1 LRVLHLRA
9 VAFVGL
15 ALGLAALVACGGGG
29 GSGSGGPQGDA
40 FSISTSVVNFSATQ
54 GGAAPAQQIVNV
66 VVNSGTVFVATTQSG
81 GNFGHSFSIT
91 GQTTGRI
98 TITPATPVTPGNSTG
113 TITVRGCSNE
123 TCTAADVAGS
133 PKTITVNYAVAAAPT
148 LTSTPHTV
156 SFFTATGA
164 LPPSRSVDL
173 ALSTGSTTWT
183 SSIVYTFGPP
193 GWLSV
198 TPTSGLL
205 PQAAVLRVV
214 SLPPGAGTFT
224 VSANVT
230 FTAGLVTR
238 TVPVTLTV
246 NDPGV
251 YSVAPYIAT
260 VGVGGEV
267 FLRGYGFS
275 VLDPA
280 TLQVQFAGL
289 RALTATIVSDT
300 EIRATYAPMTP
311 AVTPGNV
318 GISVSDAT
326 HVIPQRFGARFLVV
340 TAPRFLPAT
349 SARPANPGAVGNL
362 IYDAERQA
370 IYLMDADNNRIER
383 YRFDNNWAPEIF
395 FYGAS
400 LGNPRLALVP
410 GGDRLVKTHGNSI
423 LLLNALDLGSLGFF
437 DSSGLLGAGAILN
450 QIAVANDGG
459 AVGGAFAPNSGISL
473 YRFDVLSQRFSE
485 LSTQSD
491 MANRTIVASENGDT
505 LVLPTFESLVASF
518 AKPVFI
524 YNATTGALSQK
535 GVSTTATERASVSR
549 TGARMIL
556 ATDSSSNPTTRVY
569 DYDGTTL
576 SVRGDL
582 PTGANGF
589 VISPDGNTAY
599 AYYSANSTLRK
610 FDLTAP
616 GFPLRASPSVDAP
629 GGQFAQLTISP
640 DGGTIVMAGTQ
651 NVVVV
656 PAP

>member
-1 LRVLHLRA
+1 VLHLRA
-9 VAFVGL
+9 VALVGFAVVL
-15 ALGLAALVACGGGG
+15 AVLVACGGGG
-29 GSGSGGPQGDA
+29 SGSGGGPQGDA

-66 VVNSGTVFVATTQSG
+66 VVNHDTVFVATTQSG
-81 GNFGHSFSIT
+81 AAFSHSFSIT
-91 GQTTGRI
+91 GPTTGQI
-98 TITPATPVTPGNSTG
+98 TITPSTPLTPGNSAG
-113 TITVRGCSNE
+113 TITVRGCSTQN
-123 TCTAADVAGS
+123 CTGPDVAGS
-133 PKTITVNYAVAAAPT
+133 PKSITVNYAVAAAPT
-148 LTSTPHTV
+148 LTSTPRTV
-156 SFFTATGA
+156 SFFTATSVP
-164 LPPSRSVDL
+164 PPSQSVAL

-183 SSIVYTFGPP
+183 SNIVYTFGPP

-198 TPTSGLL
+198 TPPSGFL
-205 PQAAVLRVV
+205 PQTAVLSVTSTGV
-214 SLPPGAGTFT
+214 GIGTL
-224 VSANVT
+224 SANVT
-230 FTAGLVTR
+230 FTAGPVTR

-275 VLDPA
+275 ALDPS
-280 TLQVQFAGL
+280 TLQVQFAGV
-289 RALTATIVSDT
+289 RALTASIVSDT

-311 AVTPGNV
+311 GVTPGHV

-340 TAPRFLPAT
+340 TPPRFLPAT
-349 SARPANPGAVGNL
+349 SARPANAGAVGNL

-370 IYLMDADNNRIER
+370 VYLMDADNNRIER
-383 YRFDNNWAPEIF
+383 YRFENNWAPETF

-423 LLLNALDLGSLGFF
+423 LLLNAADFGSLGFF
-437 DSSGLLGAGAILN
+437 DSSGLLGTGAILN

-505 LVLPTFESLVASF
+505 LVLPTFESLVPSF

-524 YNATTGALSQK
+524 YNATSGALSQK
-535 GVSTTATERASVSR
+535 GVSTTSTERASVSR

-556 ATDSSSNPTTRVY
+556 ATDSASNPTTRVY

-599 AYYSANSTLRK
+599 VYYSANSTLRK

-616 GFPLRASPSVDAP
+616 GFPLRASPTVAAP

-640 DGGTIVMAGTQ
+640 DGGTIVLAGTL
-651 NVVVV
+651 NIVVV